1 MSSPPIPLEELLQQ
15 GYRYALALTA
25 NTHLAEDVLQ
35 EAWLSVLRAQGPHP
49 PIKFTKAYLF
59 TAIRSR
65 FFNHYKKEQR
75 IALVPLDED
84 SFGNNEDIATDEIL
98 FEPVPAASLHQA
110 LDKLRNVEREVFYL
124 YAVEEY
130 TSTEIAALLKT
141 NRGTITNLIFRTR
154 KKLQSLLATEFKQ
167 VKP

>member
-1 MSSPPIPLEELLQQ
+1 MSSPPIPLEELLQH

-35 EAWLSVLRAQGPHP
+35 EAWLSVLRAKDPVPQK
-49 PIKFTKAYLF
+49 KFTKAYLF

-65 FFNHYKKEQR
+65 FFNHYKKEHR
-75 IALVPLDED
+75 VLLVPLDED
-84 SFGNNEDIATDEIL
+84 ACESEDIAADEML
-98 FEPVPAASLHQA
+98 FEVVPAACLQQA
-110 LDKLRNVEREVFYL
+110 LDKLRVVEREVFYL

-154 KKLQSLLATEFKQ
+154 KKLQSLLAAEFKQ